1 MKNRFELGPGINEV
15 SIELTQGKWTV
26 IDLDDLTRISGHRWC
41 AHQRNGK
48 FYAATN
54 SGYVDGK
61 RKTISLHALLLPYAE
76 TVDHYDGD
84 GLNNRRRNLRPA
96 TQGQQTFNRSKSKK
110 TLTSV
115 FKGVSFHRM
124 TGRWQASIG
133 HTPHKEYLGLFYS
146 EIEAAR
152 AYDTAAKRRFG
163 AFAKLNEPTK
173 I

>member
-1 MKNRFELGPGINEV
+1 MKNRIELGPGINEV
-15 SIELTQGKWTV
+15 SIELTQGKWTI

-54 SGYVDGK
+54 SGYVASK
-61 RKTISLHALLLPYAE
+61 RKTISLHALLLPDAE

-96 TQGQQTFNRSKSKK
+96 TQRQQTFNRSKSKK
-110 TLTSV
+110 PLTSA

-124 TGRWQASIG
+124 TGRWQATIG
-133 HTPHKEYLGLFYS
+133 HAPRVYLGLFDL
-146 EIEAAR
+146 ETDAAR
-152 AYDTAAKRRFG
+152 AYDTAAKVRYG
-163 AFAKLNEPTK
+163 SFAKLNLE
-173 I
+173 